1 MRMGEYNELSIIR
14 ETENGLYLGDGEFEV
29 LLPRGQMPRK
39 FALGD
44 QLRVFIYTDSEDR
57 PIATTKPP
65 RATVGEFAFLKV
77 VGLSGGGAFFDW
89 GIDKDLFC
97 PLREQT
103 TELNEGQS
111 YLVRVYLDVISNRV
125 VCSMNIPKYLRTSG
139 EDLQLGQPV
148 RIMVYNVGRDAI
160 SVIVNNYVRGT
171 IFPDEWHEELHV
183 GEMRDAYV
191 KAIRAGDNK
200 VAISLRPQG
209 YQAVIGERDRIL
221 QALERQG
228 GFLPISDRSSPEE
241 IHFQFGLS
249 KGAFKKIIGAL
260 YREGII
266 TIESHGIRLV

>member
-1 MRMGEYNELSIIR
+1 M
-14 ETENGLYLGDGEFEV
+14 
-29 LLPRGQMPRK
+29 
-39 FALGD
+39 
-44 QLRVFIYTDSEDR
+44 
-57 PIATTKPP
+57 
-65 RATVGEFAFLKV
+65 
-77 VGLSGGGAFFDW
+77 
-89 GIDKDLFC
+89 LF
-97 PLREQT
+97 R
-103 TELNEGQS
+103 S
-111 YLVRVYLDVISNRV
+111 
-125 VCSMNIPKYLRTSG
+125 
-139 EDLQLGQPV
+139 
-148 RIMVYNVGRDAI
+148 
-160 SVIVNNYVRGT
+160 IVNNYVRGT

-228 GFLPISDRSSPEE
+228 GFLPVSDRSSPEE

-249 KGAFKKIIGAL
+249 KGAFKKLIGAL